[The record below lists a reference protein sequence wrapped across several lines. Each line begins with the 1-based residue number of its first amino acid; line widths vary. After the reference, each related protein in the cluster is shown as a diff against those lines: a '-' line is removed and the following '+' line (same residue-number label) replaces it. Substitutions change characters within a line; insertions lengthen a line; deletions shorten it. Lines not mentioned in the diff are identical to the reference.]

1 MVQFDKY
8 VQIKNIVE
16 EFTIMCYT
24 DNTQA
29 KEDYMR
35 VITGSARGRRL
46 ETLVGEDVRP
56 TTDRIKEAV
65 FSIIQ
70 FETEGRTFLDLF
82 AGSGQMGI
90 EALSRGAE
98 CAYFVDSSKKSLEIA
113 KKNLKTTKLENS
125 AKVFQMDF
133 RSFLSMTGER
143 FDIAFMDPP
152 YKTGILEDALSLVSE
167 HMKETGI
174 IIAENPLDEEIL
186 SNYGDFVLDR
196 QYRYG
201 KIKITTFRYKDYVR

>member
-1 MVQFDKY
+1 
-8 VQIKNIVE
+8 
-16 EFTIMCYT
+16 MCF
-24 DNTQA
+24 
-29 KEDYMR
+29 MR

-46 ETLVGEDVRP
+46 ETLEGEDVRP

-70 FETEGRTFLDLF
+70 VETEGRNFLDLF

-90 EALSRGAE
+90 EALSRGAKS
-98 CAYFVDSSKKSLEIA
+98 ASFVDNAKKSLETV
-113 KKNLKTTKLENS
+113 KRNLKAVRLENS
-125 AKVFQMDF
+125 AKVFAMDF
-133 RSFLSMTGER
+133 HSFLSMNSQR
-143 FDIAFMDPP
+143 FDIAFLDPP
-152 YKTGILEDALSLVSE
+152 YRTGMLQDALELVVDA
-167 HMKETGI
+167 MNDTGV

-201 KIKITTFRYKDYVR
+201 KIKITTFRHKDFQR

>member
-1 MVQFDKY
+1 
-8 VQIKNIVE
+8 
-16 EFTIMCYT
+16 MCF
-24 DNTQA
+24 
-29 KEDYMR
+29 MR

-46 ETLVGEDVRP
+46 ETLEGEDVRP

-70 FETEGRTFLDLF
+70 FETEGRNFLDLF

-90 EALSRGAE
+90 KA
-98 CAYFVDSSKKSLEIA
+98 V
-113 KKNLKTTKLENS
+113 KLENS
-125 AKVFQMDF
+125 AKVFAMDF
-133 RSFLSMTGER
+133 HSFLSMNSQR
-143 FDIAFMDPP
+143 FDIAFLDPP
-152 YKTGILEDALSLVSE
+152 YRTGMLQDALELVVDA
-167 HMKETGI
+167 MNDTGV

-201 KIKITTFRYKDYVR
+201 KIKITTFRHKDFQR